1 MHSVHLQPDVRIDEL
16 FSFDLFSINRDRGLA
31 IRDKRGDVQE
41 LADVSIAC
49 RAPITTANFSINGY
63 LWTVQY
69 NKIDKERREVFIK
82 KSDNEVGH
90 VLSYIC

>member
-1 MHSVHLQPDVRIDEL
+1 M
-16 FSFDLFSINRDRGLA
+16 
-31 IRDKRGDVQE
+31 QE

-69 NKIDKERREVFIK
+69 NKIGKERRDVFIK
-82 KSDNEVGH
+82 KSDNEVGQYWLEKVV
-90 VLSYIC
+90 VLDKIII